1 MNIIIP
7 LGGKGERFK
16 NNGYIQPKPLINIF
30 DKQMIFYV
38 LDNLVV
44 NQDDKIFIIY
54 YNLEQYNFETIIKKK
69 YPNINFIKLYKQTSG
84 AAETIY
90 LGLQEIFNK
99 NNKVNLATNQV
110 NLASKCL
117 LLDCDTFYTQD
128 IIQKYREIE
137 TNAVFYVKNTDSKP
151 IYSYIKFNDNNIITE
166 IIEKVKIS
174 DNANTGI
181 YCFNNINNL
190 YKYAKHVID
199 NDIKINNECYTSCII
214 DSMLQDNHIFTAIE
228 LDPTQVFN
236 LGTPEQLNNYINN
249 TYILLFDLDGTLVL
263 TDTIY
268 YDVWEK
274 ILKDYNINL
283 THDIF
288 ENYIQGNNDSAVLR
302 YLLPTRHDEIINIIS
317 DIKDNLFIENINKI
331 QIINNSINF
340 LKEMKQYGHKISI
353 VTNCNRR
360 VAEKI
365 INYTEINKYIDYL
378 IIGNECIKSKPYPE
392 PYLKAIQ
399 NYNSTSKKTI
409 IFEDSKTGIQ
419 SGKNTFP
426 KCLVGVETLY
436 SKKELHDIGV
446 DFTIKDYSEL
456 DLKNI
461 LYYNNM
467 NIDNIKKYI
476 TNSIKDFNI
485 TNIDILDHKLKGGFI
500 SDVISVKI
508 HTPDNIYD
516 CVLKLENKNE
526 TFLSVMANELNLYE
540 REYYFYNN
548 ISQYVPIK
556 TPKFYGLIKDDN
568 FNNIGILMNNLINLD
583 YKLNLNLNVE
593 TIDIS
598 LSIINKLAL
607 LHSKFWNKDIDKNFK
622 ELKKHNDKLFNPSWN
637 NFITS
642 KFDKFKKKWSNILT
656 DKQIEKATYIVD
668 NYQYIQNKMSE
679 GNLTLCHGDVK
690 SPNIFYKELDN
701 NIYEPYFIDWQYV
714 SIGKGVQDLVFFM
727 IESFEITKINLY
739 KNIFKNYYYVK
750 LLEYGVKNYSID
762 EYNHDYEYASYYFPF
777 FVAIWFGTLNDDELI
792 DKNFPFFFIQR
803 LFNFYE
809 I

>member
-16 NNGYIQPKPLINIF
+16 LNNYTQPKPLINIF

-38 LDNLVV
+38 LDNLVI
-44 NQDDKIFIIY
+44 NSDDKIFIIY
-54 YNLEQYNFETIIKKK
+54 YNLEQYNFEHIITKK
-69 YPNINFIKLYKQTSG
+69 YPNINFIRLHKQTSG

-90 LGLQEIFNK
+90 LGLQEILNS
-99 NNKVNLATNQV
+99 TNSQV
-110 NLASKCL
+110 NLASKCM

-128 IIQKYREIE
+128 IINIYRQEE
-137 TNAVFYVKNTDSKP
+137 NNAVFYVKNTDPKP
-151 IYSYIKFNDNNIITE
+151 IYSYIKINATNTITQ

-181 YCFNNINNL
+181 YCFNNINEL
-190 YKYAKHVID
+190 FYYSKYVVD
-199 NDIKINNECYTSCII
+199 NNIKINNECYTSCII
-214 DSMLQDNHIFTAIE
+214 DIMLQENKIFKAIE
-228 LDPTQVFN
+228 LDHNCVFN

-263 TDTIY
+263 TDDIY
-268 YDVWEK
+268 YDVWTK

-283 THDIF
+283 TQELF
-288 ENYIQGNNDSAVLR
+288 ESYIQGNNDSAVLR
-302 YLLPTRHDEIINIIS
+302 YLLPTRHDELINIIS
-317 DIKDNLFIENINKI
+317 NIKDTLFIENIHKI
-331 QIINNSINF
+331 KIINNALSFI
-340 LKEMKQYGHKISI
+340 EQMKIMGHKVSI

-360 VAEKI
+360 VAEEI
-365 INYTEINKYIDYL
+365 IKTTNINKYIDYL
-378 IIGNECIKSKPYPE
+378 VIGNECIKSKPYPE
-392 PYLKAIQ
+392 PYLKGIQ

-426 KCLVGVETLY
+426 KCLVGVETMY
-436 SKKELHDIGV
+436 NKTELHEIGV
-446 DFTIKDYSEL
+446 DFTIKDYADL

-461 LYYNNM
+461 LFYNNM
-467 NIDNIKKYI
+467 SIDNIKRYI
-476 TNSIKDFNI
+476 INSLKDYNI
-485 TNIDILDHKLKGGFI
+485 TNIEILDHKLKGGFI

-508 HTPDNIYD
+508 FTQDNTYD

-556 TPKFYGLIKDDN
+556 TPKFYGIIKDDN

-583 YKLNLNLNVE
+583 YKLNLNLNE
-593 TIDIS
+593 ESIDVS
-598 LSIINKLAL
+598 LKIIDKLAL
-607 LHSKFWNKDIDKNFK
+607 LHSKFWNKEIDKNFK
-622 ELKKHNDKLFNPSWN
+622 ELKKHNDKLFNPKWN

-642 KFDKFKKKWSNILT
+642 KFDKFKKKWNNILT
-656 DKQIEKATYIVD
+656 EKQIEKATFIVN
-668 NYQYIQNKMSE
+668 NYQDVQNKMSE

-690 SPNIFYKELDN
+690 SPNIFYRELDN

-727 IESFEITKINLY
+727 IESFEINKINLY
-739 KNIFKNYYYVK
+739 KNIFKNYYYAK
-750 LLEYGVKNYSID
+750 LIEYGVKNYSID
-762 EYNHDYEYASYYFPF
+762 QYNLDFEYASYYFPF

-809 I
+809 L